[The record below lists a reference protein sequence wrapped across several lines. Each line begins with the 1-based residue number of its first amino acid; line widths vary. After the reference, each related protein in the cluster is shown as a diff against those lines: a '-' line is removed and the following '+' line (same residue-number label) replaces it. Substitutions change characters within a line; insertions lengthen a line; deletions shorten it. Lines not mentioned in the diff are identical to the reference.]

1 MFCGYTEIDIY
12 YARLMVMTRVYVAMV
27 RKFVNQDL
35 IRILGNIFPQ
45 IESLTDGTVWTRT
58 LFDAPSLNC
67 FKNRL
72 NKKPS

>member
-35 IRILGNIFPQ
+35 IRILGNIFSTFQ
-45 IESLTDGTVWTRT
+45 SLTDGTVWTRT
-58 LFDAPSLNC
+58 MLIHPVSTVSKID
-67 FKNRL
+67 
-72 NKKPS
+72 